1 MEARMVS
8 LRVIGT
14 TLAAAALATASGCG
28 PSKAAAAATVSVATE
43 APTGCKS
50 LGAVHASASNAGN
63 DEKNAAAART
73 ALQAQA
79 AELGANVVVVEKERT
94 HGMMAEAS
102 GQAFLCPA
110 GS

>member
-1 MEARMVS
+1 MDS
-8 LRVIGT
+8 LRLIGT
-14 TLAAAALATASGCG
+14 MLVATALGTAIGCG

-50 LGAVHASASNAGN
+50 LGAVHASASNAGS

-79 AELGANVVVVEKERT
+79 ADLGASVVVVEKERT
-94 HGMMAEAS
+94 HGMMAEAW
-102 GQAFLCPA
+102 GQALLCP
-110 GS
+110 GGP